1 MTTVTPTAVPTDP
14 VPPAALEALRTE
26 LVDLLGERGV
36 SADERT
42 RTRASVD
49 EATMSP
55 ILSEQLPLGLADL
68 VASPR
73 APTRSPPPCR
83 PPSDTASP

>member
-1 MTTVTPTAVPTDP
+1 MTIVTPVSVSPTTI
-14 VPPAALEALRTE
+14 EALRAE

-42 RTRASVD
+42 RARASVD

-73 APTRSPPPCR
+73 TPTKSPPPCT
-83 PPSDTASP
+83 PPSGTASP

>member
-1 MTTVTPTAVPTDP
+1 MTTVTPTSV
-14 VPPAALEALRTE
+14 EALRAE
-26 LVDLLGERGV
+26 LVALLGERGV

-42 RTRASVD
+42 RARASVD

-68 VASPR
+68 VASP
-73 APTRSPPPCR
+73 A
-83 PPSDTASP
+83 TADDIAATLQAAVRHGVPVT